1 MKWQDNSIQFPRL
14 IAELD
19 AVGAFTPEVMFA
31 LQEAMDLSADEV
43 GELIERAN
51 AAWETIITGGTS

>member
-1 MKWQDNSIQFPRL
+1 MQPWHDNAIQFPRL

-19 AVGAFTPEVMFA
+19 AAGAFTPEVMRD
-31 LQEAMDLSADEV
+31 LQESMDLTPDEI

-51 AAWETIITGGTS
+51 AAWEVITGAR